1 MEGEH
6 VEAQTV
12 LVAGATG
19 YMGRYLVRELHQRGY
34 RVRALVRSR
43 DRAEGS
49 GAFGAPSPSGL
60 VDEWVIGDIG
70 DRSTIPGLCNG
81 VHRVVSALGVTRQH
95 ADPWDID
102 FQANLRL
109 LQLAEQD
116 SVSSFLFVNV
126 MHVHEG
132 TSMVMRSKAAFV
144 EALRRS
150 EAASQIVNPSG
161 YFSDAS
167 EFLDMARR
175 GLAFGLGAGTAR
187 LNPIHGADLAAFCV
201 DRLGDGSGEW
211 NVGGPDIYRYR
222 DIVDLAFAAVDKR
235 PRMVSVPAGFVRPV
249 IWTADRL
256 GPRPS
261 SLARF
266 FIEGL
271 QRESVGERT
280 GTHRLSDYFRDL
292 VSADQES

>member
-1 MEGEH
+1 MRMET
-6 VEAQTV
+6 QTV
-12 LVAGATG
+12 LVVGATG

-43 DRAEGS
+43 ERAESAGP
-49 GAFGAPSPSGL
+49 FGAPSLLGL
-60 VDEWVIGDIG
+60 VDEWVVGDIG
-70 DRSTIPGLCNG
+70 DRGGVPNLCHG
-81 VHRVVSALGVTRQH
+81 VHRVISALGVTRQH

-102 FQANLRL
+102 FRANLRL
-109 LQLAEQD
+109 LRSAEEG
-116 SVSSFLFVNV
+116 SASSFLFVNV

-150 EAASQIVNPSG
+150 EVASQIVNPSG

-175 GLAFGLGAGTAR
+175 GVAFGLGAGTAR

-201 DRLGDGSGEW
+201 DRLGGESGEW
-211 NVGGPDIYRYR
+211 NVGGPDVYTYR
-222 DIVDLAFAAVDKR
+222 DIVDLAFAAVRKR
-235 PRMVSVPAGFVRPV
+235 PRMVSVPVGFVRPA
-249 IWTADRL
+249 IWAADRL

-266 FIEGL
+266 FLEGL
-271 QRESVGERT
+271 QRDSVGEQA
-280 GTHRLSDYFRDL
+280 GAHHLSDYFRDL
-292 VSADQES
+292 ASTERGSE